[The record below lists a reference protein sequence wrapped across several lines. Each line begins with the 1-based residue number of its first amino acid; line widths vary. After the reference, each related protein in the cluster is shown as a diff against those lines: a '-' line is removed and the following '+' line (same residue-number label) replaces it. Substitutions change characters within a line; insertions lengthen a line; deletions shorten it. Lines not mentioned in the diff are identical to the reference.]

1 MQKKRIGTKT
11 SLYQTYQIHFK
22 CSNNFMLT
30 ANVMKYSRHPS
41 ITIIQHAFQGNS
53 FSLSTVKKD
62 DVIRGIK
69 KNN

>member
-1 MQKKRIGTKT
+1 
-11 SLYQTYQIHFK
+11 
-22 CSNNFMLT
+22 MLT